1 MGESPS
7 ARRSEGLLSSS
18 FDTHEVTNQTP
29 SLAGINLFHS
39 DPGLGALTDSLPQS
53 VVEQLAAHGNS
64 WGSPETFELGRIAN
78 TSVPVLRTHDATGMR
93 IDTVEFHPAYHALMR
108 RSVSAGLHASIW
120 DATGDEAGVR
130 TVTRAARLY
139 MTAQVECGHL
149 CPMTMTNASVA
160 ALAHAPDLA
169 REWLPKIRARQ
180 YDSSQRPPADKV
192 GVTIGMGMTEKQGG
206 SDVTANTTHAEDL
219 RDGLYRITGH
229 KWFMS
234 APMSDGFLVL
244 AQAVPGLSCFLVP
257 RILPDGRRNGIR
269 LMRLKDKLGNRSNA
283 SAEVEFQDAI
293 GWSVGE
299 PGRGVQTIIDMVTL
313 TRLDCAIA
321 SAGLMRV
328 ALAEAAHHA
337 RHRKV
342 FGMTLID
349 QPLMTRVLAD
359 MALDAVAGA
368 ALAFRLAESY
378 DRAGDDPAEAAFA
391 RLMTPAVKYWV
402 TKVAPP
408 MITEA
413 MECLGGNGYVEESR
427 LPRLYREAPLNS
439 IWEGSGNI
447 MCLDVMRVLRKSS
460 EPLEVVL
467 AGIEDA
473 LGPSG
478 KSTLNVLRAAT
489 AVALADE
496 GSARILTEQLA
507 MTVAASA
514 LRRRFPSV
522 IADAFLETR
531 LGKPWRTTYGMLDSR
546 FDAKGFVNYLCPP
559 V

>member
-1 MGESPS
+1 M
-7 ARRSEGLLSSS
+7 ASS
-18 FDTHEVTNQTP
+18 FDTHEVVNQTP
-29 SLAGINLFHS
+29 PFAGINLFNS
-39 DPGLGALTDSLPQS
+39 DPGLGALVDGMPQA
-53 VVEQLAAHGNS
+53 VIDQLAVHGGQ

-78 TSVPVLRTHDATGMR
+78 TSLPVLKTHDATGVR
-93 IDTVEFHPAYHALMR
+93 IDQVEFHPAYHALMR
-108 RSVSAGLHASIW
+108 RSVGAGLHSSIW
-120 DATGDEAGVR
+120 DASGEEASVR
-130 TVTRAARLY
+130 TTARAARLFI
-139 MTAQVECGHL
+139 TAQVECGHL

-160 ALAHAPDLA
+160 ALAHAPELA
-169 REWLPKIRARQ
+169 NEWLPKIKSRQ
-180 YDSSQRPPADKV
+180 YDSSLRSAADKG

-206 SDVTANTTHAEDL
+206 SDVSANLTRAEDL
-219 RDGLYRITGH
+219 RDGTYRITGH

-234 APMSDGFLVL
+234 APMSDAFLVL
-244 AQAVPGLSCFLVP
+244 AQAAQGITCFLMP
-257 RILPDGRRNGIR
+257 RVLPDGGRNGIR
-269 LMRLKDKLGNRSNA
+269 FMRLKDKLGNRSNA
-283 SAEVEFQDAI
+283 SAEVEFHDAI
-293 GWSVGE
+293 GWPVGE
-299 PGRGVQTIIDMVTL
+299 PGRGVQSIIDMVTL
-313 TRLDCAIA
+313 TRLDCAVA
-321 SAGLMRV
+321 SAGLMRI

-337 RHRKV
+337 RHRKA
-342 FGMTLID
+342 FGMLLVD
-349 QPLMTRVLAD
+349 QPLMTRVIAD
-359 MALDAVAGA
+359 MALDTVAAA

-378 DRAGDDPAEAAFA
+378 DRAGEDANEAAFA

-402 TKVAPP
+402 TKIAPG
-408 MITEA
+408 MIGEA

-427 LPRLYREAPLNS
+427 LPRLYREAPVNA
-439 IWEGSGNI
+439 IWEGAGNL

-467 AGIEDA
+467 ESIEDA

-522 IADAFLETR
+522 IADAFLDTR

-546 FDAKGFVNYLCPP
+546 FDAKGFINYLCPP
-559 V
+559 T